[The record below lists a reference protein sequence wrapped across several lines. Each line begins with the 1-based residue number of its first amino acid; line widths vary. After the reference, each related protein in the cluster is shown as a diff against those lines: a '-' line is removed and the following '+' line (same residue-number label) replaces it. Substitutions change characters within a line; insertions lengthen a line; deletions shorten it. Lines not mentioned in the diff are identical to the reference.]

1 MPSERLK
8 RDGWSNGIY
17 AAGRVPKLLV
27 FKYKKPTIGGE
38 GGIRTHGTVT
48 RTTAFENKPT
58 IPSYNFGNPV
68 QLSFP
73 LAPSKAPGELSAE
86 CSCCGGHN
94 GCRNGF
100 NLVL

>member
-1 MPSERLK
+1 M
-8 RDGWSNGIY
+8 
-17 AAGRVPKLLV
+17 
-27 FKYKKPTIGGE
+27 KKQRKHAIIGGE

-73 LAPSKAPGELSAE
+73 FASSKAPGELSAE
-86 CSCCGGHN
+86 SSCCGGHN